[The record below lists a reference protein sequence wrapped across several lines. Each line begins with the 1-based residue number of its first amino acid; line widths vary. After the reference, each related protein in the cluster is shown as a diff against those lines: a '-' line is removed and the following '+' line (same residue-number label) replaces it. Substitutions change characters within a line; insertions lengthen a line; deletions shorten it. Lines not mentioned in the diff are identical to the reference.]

1 VRPLDP
7 ADLRDCL
14 DLAAGRGWPRED
26 VKWRFALAAGS
37 VFGVDDPRGGLAAAI
52 AVTRYEPGLAVIGLL
67 LVAARHGRRGL
78 GRRLTEHALE
88 WAAGRVVYLYATPE
102 GRPLYEA
109 LGFRAVD
116 HVTRHAGPFRPA
128 APGTGAA
135 GDRPGAGPLGSGAPG
150 AGAPGAGGVRGGLL
164 VRPPVP
170 ADRAEV
176 LAVDRAAFGA
186 SRASSL
192 GALARLA
199 GQVVVAVD
207 GQGIAGHGSAWRN
220 LDVLTIGPL
229 VARDDATA
237 LAMIGAMAAGAAGP
251 VRIDL
256 PARHAGVSRWL
267 AARGVVPAGPDPL
280 MSYRGQSMPGDR
292 DRLYGLFMQA
302 LG

>member
-1 VRPLDP
+1 MPRDHDPGLVRPLDP
-7 ADLRDCL
+7 ADLPDCL
-14 DLAAGRGWPRED
+14 DLAADRGWPPED

-37 VFGVDDPRGGLAAAI
+37 VFGVDDPRGGLAATI

-102 GRPLYEA
+102 GQPLYEA
-109 LGFRAVD
+109 LGFRVLD
-116 HVTRHAGPFRPA
+116 HVTRHVGPFRPA
-128 APGTGAA
+128 APW
-135 GDRPGAGPLGSGAPG
+135 
-150 AGAPGAGGVRGGLL
+150 AGGLAGGLL

-176 LAVDRAAFGA
+176 LALDRAVFGA

-199 GQVVVAVD
+199 DQVVVAAD

-229 VARDDATA
+229 VARDDAV
-237 LAMIGAMAAGAAGP
+237 AMALIQAMAEPADGP
-251 VRIDL
+251 VRVDL

-267 AARGVVPAGPDPL
+267 AARGVLPAAPDPL
-280 MSYRGQSMPGDR
+280 MSYQGQPLPGDR
-292 DRLYGLFMQA
+292 DQLYGLFMQA
-302 LG
+302 VG